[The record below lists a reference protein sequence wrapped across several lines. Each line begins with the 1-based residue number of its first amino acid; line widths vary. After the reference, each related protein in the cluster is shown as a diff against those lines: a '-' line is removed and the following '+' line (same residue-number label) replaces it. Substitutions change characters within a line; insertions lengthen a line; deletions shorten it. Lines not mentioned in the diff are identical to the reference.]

1 MFQGKSLSRLR
12 ALGDH
17 AMRRDLAPHVRVC
30 VCVSMSSEMKR
41 LHYSNDHTNVYF
53 ALFHLK
59 IVLLFERDGIFRRWN
74 EAKTK
79 FCIKI
84 NLKEGVAC

>member
-30 VCVSMSSEMKR
+30 VCVNEFRNETAKDFS
-41 LHYSNDHTNVYF
+41 LDH
-53 ALFHLK
+53 
-59 IVLLFERDGIFRRWN
+59 ID
-74 EAKTK
+74 
-79 FCIKI
+79 
-84 NLKEGVAC
+84 